1 MAALKETAVPDKKSA
16 DSTPA
21 PLETAHQH
29 TKQGVNGRKPGFVS
43 RFRREKEEWLDVTG
57 YLVEGLT
64 TDKPVIIH
72 TDGTVVGHIVA
83 PKIIVRGTITGSAYC
98 HSIEVAASGHILG
111 DVYAVS
117 LTIHPGGK
125 VQGWLSSIDETDLA
139 RYRATGALIDET
151 RLTAET
157 DKLADKLDTS
167 FLTHNPSE
175 MEALHV
181 LQLELATALASRYE
195 MEQDF
200 EKRLTEMAGE
210 AYGKINALT
219 EQLTA
224 VRGELTSQKR
234 GLDETQETIRQQK
247 TQIDRQSNEL
257 TIARELM
264 TDQNQE
270 LSELRD
276 LYNELRQKHVVL
288 TAEKAEVDAAL
299 ETINKENESYAQRLD
314 SLETVHRHN
323 LQYQADQEDSLMRWQ
338 ELAEVKE
345 KRAAEL
351 ETQLQKMQFQLE
363 ESATTI
369 NLLREQRHDL
379 DEELEK
385 ALAELRGLQE
395 SKTRPLVDAAV
406 LAELTNRITQL
417 ETELAD
423 AEQEY
428 LEQLIWYKA
437 SLEST
442 RSELE
447 AARESATTQN
457 TQIERLQT
465 EMEELQTTLAQQQ
478 AEITTWQEKLR
489 QQEETAVEQQ
499 TTITRLKATAVQ
511 MESEAAVKWQTAV
524 AEKETTWR
532 QQTDELQHTI
542 ALLKADKKNMQ
553 ATLRESQM
561 QLQATEAEVN
571 RYLQET
577 RAQGER
583 LAEIH
588 ARLVEREVQL
598 KQLAGQ
604 FKQARE
610 MIEKQNQAIKQMKE
624 MASEKIRALQ
634 TENARLKKSVIE

>member
-1 MAALKETAVPDKKSA
+1 MAALKETAVPDNKTT
-16 DSTPA
+16 DNPIVH
-21 PLETAHQH
+21 PETANQH
-29 TKQGVNGRKPGFVS
+29 TKLGANGRKPGFIS

-64 TDKPVIIH
+64 TDKPVIVH
-72 TDGTVVGHIVA
+72 MGATVVGHMVA
-83 PKIIVRGTITGSAYC
+83 PKVIVKGTVSGSAYC
-98 HSIEVAASGHILG
+98 HSLEVTESGHILG

-117 LTIHPGGK
+117 LHVHPGGK
-125 VQGWLSSIDETDLA
+125 VQGWVSSIDEADLA
-139 RYRATGALIDET
+139 RYRATGTLIDEH
-151 RLTAET
+151 RLNTQA
-157 DKLADKLDTS
+157 DALADKLDTG
-167 FLTHNPSE
+167 FLTHNESQ
-175 MEALHV
+175 MESLHL
-181 LQLELATALASRYE
+181 LQTELAAALTARYE
-195 MEQDF
+195 TEQDF

-210 AYGKINALT
+210 AYGKISALT

-224 VRGELTSQKR
+224 VRSELTTQKR
-234 GLDETQETIRQQK
+234 GLDASQETIRQQK
-247 TQIDRQSNEL
+247 TQIERQSNEL

-270 LSELRD
+270 LGELRD
-276 LYNELRQKHVVL
+276 LYNELRQKHTVL
-288 TAEKAEVDAAL
+288 TTEKAEVDVAL
-299 ETINKENESYAQRLD
+299 ESLTKENESYVQRLE

-323 LQYQADQEDSLMRWQ
+323 LQYQADQEDSLLRWQ

-385 ALAELRGLQE
+385 ALDELRGLQE

-406 LAELTNRITQL
+406 LAELTSRITQL

-423 AEQEY
+423 VEQEY

-447 AARESATTQN
+447 AARETAVTQT

-465 EMEELQTTLAQQQ
+465 EIEESQAALAQQQ
-478 AEITTWQEKLR
+478 AELTTWRDRLAKQEKVAAD
-489 QQEETAVEQQ
+489 QQATIARLQTEVAQMGEQ
-499 TTITRLKATAVQ
+499 
-511 MESEAAVKWQTAV
+511 EAVKWQTAV

-542 ALLKADKKNMQ
+542 GLLKADKKNMQ

-598 KQLAGQ
+598 KQLGGQ
-604 FKQARE
+604 YKQARE

-634 TENARLKKSVIE
+634 TENARLKTLKP

>member
-1 MAALKETAVPDKKSA
+1 MAALKETAVSDNKSTENPIVHA
-16 DSTPA
+16 EA
-21 PLETAHQH
+21 AHLH
-29 TKQGVNGRKPGFVS
+29 TKQGTNGRKPGFIS

-72 TDGTVVGHIVA
+72 AEATVVGHIVA
-83 PKIIVRGTITGSAYC
+83 PKVIVKGTITGSAYC
-98 HSIEVAASGHILG
+98 HTLEVAEKGHILG

-117 LTIHPGGK
+117 LTVHPGGK
-125 VQGWLSSIDETDLA
+125 VQGWMSSIDEADLA
-139 RYRATGALIDET
+139 RYRATGALIDES
-151 RLTAET
+151 RLTAQT
-157 DKLADKLDTS
+157 DKLADKLDTG
-167 FLTHNPSE
+167 FLTHNESE
-175 MEALHV
+175 MEALHL
-181 LQLELATALASRYE
+181 LQVELAAALASRYE

-210 AYGKINALT
+210 AYGKINSLT

-224 VRGELTSQKR
+224 VRSELTGQKR
-234 GLDETQETIRQQK
+234 SLDETQETIRQQK
-247 TQIDRQSNEL
+247 TQIERQSNEL
-257 TIARELM
+257 NIARELM

-270 LSELRD
+270 LGGLRD
-276 LYNELRQKHVVL
+276 LYNDLRQKHTVL
-288 TAEKAEVDAAL
+288 VAEKAEVDAAL
-299 ETINKENESYAQRLD
+299 ETVTKENENYAQRLD
-314 SLETVHRHN
+314 SLETIHRNN
-323 LQYQADQEDSLMRWQ
+323 LQYQADQEDSLVRWQ

-363 ESATTI
+363 ESANTM

-385 ALAELRGLQE
+385 ALTELRGLQE
-395 SKTRPLVDAAV
+395 SKTRPLVDAAA
-406 LAELTNRITQL
+406 LAELAERITQL
-417 ETELAD
+417 EGELAD

-428 LEQLIWYKA
+428 LEQIIWYKA

-442 RSELE
+442 RAELE
-447 AARESATTQN
+447 TARETAANQA

-465 EMEELQTTLAQQQ
+465 EIEETQTTLAQQQ
-478 AEITTWQEKLR
+478 AEINAWQEKLAK
-489 QQEETAVEQQ
+489 QQEATTQQEQ
-499 TTITRLKATAVQ
+499 
-511 MESEAAVKWQTAV
+511 EAGKWQTAV
-524 AEKETTWR
+524 TEKETAWR
-532 QQTDELQHTI
+532 QQTEELQHTI
-542 ALLKADKKNMQ
+542 NLLKSDKKNMQ
-553 ATLRESQM
+553 ATLRESQN

-598 KQLAGQ
+598 KQLGGQ
-604 FKQARE
+604 YKQARE

-634 TENARLKKSVIE
+634 AENTRLKAHKS

>member
-1 MAALKETAVPDKKSA
+1 MAALKEPAVPDNKTTDKPVS
-16 DSTPA
+16 P
-21 PLETAHQH
+21 PETAQSQ
-29 TKQGVNGRKPGFVS
+29 TKNGSNGRKPGFIS

-83 PKIIVRGTITGSAYC
+83 PKVIVKGTITGSAYC
-98 HSIEVAASGHILG
+98 HSLEVAATGHILG

-117 LTIHPGGK
+117 FTVQPGGK
-125 VQGWLSSIDETDLA
+125 VQGWMSSIDEADLA
-139 RYRATGALIDET
+139 RYRATGTLIDEP
-151 RLTAET
+151 RLVSQT
-157 DKLADKLDTS
+157 DRLPEKLDTG
-167 FLTHNPSE
+167 FLTHNESE
-175 MEALHV
+175 MESLHL
-181 LQLELATALASRYE
+181 LQLELAAALASRYE

-210 AYGKINALT
+210 AYGKINSLT

-224 VRGELTSQKR
+224 VRSELTGQNRS
-234 GLDETQETIRQQK
+234 LDENQEVIRQQK
-247 TQIDRQSNEL
+247 TQIERQSNEL

-276 LYNELRQKHVVL
+276 LYNDLRHKHTILV
-288 TAEKAEVDAAL
+288 AEKAEVDAAL
-299 ETINKENESYAQRLD
+299 EALTKENENYAQRLE
-314 SLETVHRHN
+314 SLETVHRN
-323 LQYQADQEDSLMRWQ
+323 NMQYQADQEDSLVRWQ

-363 ESATTI
+363 ESANTI

-385 ALAELRGLQE
+385 ALADLRGLQG
-395 SKTRPLVDAAV
+395 SKTRPLVDAAA
-406 LAELTNRITQL
+406 LAELTDRITQL

-428 LEQLIWYKA
+428 LEQIIWYKA
-437 SLEST
+437 NLESS

-447 AARESATTQN
+447 AARETAVAQTS
-457 TQIERLQT
+457 QIERLQT
-465 EMEELQTTLAQQQ
+465 EMEEMQATLAQQQ
-478 AEITTWQEKLR
+478 ADILTWQEKLAK
-489 QQEETAVEQQ
+489 QQETTQWQEQE
-499 TTITRLKATAVQ
+499 V
-511 MESEAAVKWQTAV
+511 VKWQTAV
-524 AEKETTWR
+524 AEKETIWR
-532 QQTDELQHTI
+532 NQTEELQHTI
-542 ALLKADKKNMQ
+542 TLLKADKKNMQ
-553 ATLRESQM
+553 ATLRESQN
-561 QLQATEAEVN
+561 QLQASEAEVN

-577 RAQGER
+577 RTQGER

-598 KQLAGQ
+598 KQLGGQ

-610 MIEKQNQAIKQMKE
+610 MIEKQNQTIKQMKE

-634 TENARLKKSVIE
+634 AENVRLQAKGN

>member
-1 MAALKETAVPDKKSA
+1 MAALKESVVPDSKTVENPN
-16 DSTPA
+16 TPPEPA
-21 PLETAHQH
+21 FSQTRNGAH
-29 TKQGVNGRKPGFVS
+29 GRKPGFIS
-43 RFRREKEEWLDVTG
+43 RFKREKEEWLDVTG

-64 TDKPVIIH
+64 TNKPVIVH
-72 TDGTVVGHIVA
+72 ADATVVGHMVA
-83 PKIIVRGTITGSAYC
+83 PKVVVKGTISGTVYC
-98 HSIEVAASGHILG
+98 HTIEVAESGHILG

-117 LTIHPGGK
+117 LQVQPGGK
-125 VQGWLSSIDETDLA
+125 VQGWVSSIDEADLA
-139 RYRATGALIDET
+139 RYRATGTLIDES
-151 RLTAET
+151 RLAAQTEALAE
-157 DKLADKLDTS
+157 KLDTG
-167 FLTHNPSE
+167 FLTHNETE
-175 MEALHV
+175 MESLHL
-181 LQLELATALASRYE
+181 LQVELAAALAARYE

-200 EKRLTEMAGE
+200 EKRLAEMAGE
-210 AYGKINALT
+210 AYARNNSLT

-224 VRGELTSQKR
+224 VRGELATQKR
-234 GLDETQETIRQQK
+234 GLDASQETIRQQK
-247 TQIDRQSNEL
+247 TQIERQSNEL

-270 LSELRD
+270 LGELRD
-276 LYNELRQKHVVL
+276 LHNELRQKHAAL
-288 TAEKAEVDAAL
+288 IAEKAEVDAAL
-299 ETINKENESYAQRLD
+299 ESLTKENESYAQRLE

-323 LQYQADQEDSLMRWQ
+323 LQYQADQEDSLLRWQ

-395 SKTRPLVDAAV
+395 SKTRPLVDATV
-406 LAELTNRITQL
+406 LAEFTNRITQL

-447 AARESATTQN
+447 AARETAVTQT

-465 EMEELQTTLAQQQ
+465 EMEESQAALVQQQ
-478 AEITTWQEKLR
+478 AELTAWRERLAKQEKVAAD
-489 QQEETAVEQQ
+489 QQATIARLQTEVAQMGEQ
-499 TTITRLKATAVQ
+499 
-511 MESEAAVKWQTAV
+511 EAVKWQTAV
-524 AEKETTWR
+524 AEKETIWR

-542 ALLKADKKNMQ
+542 GLLKADKKNMQ

-598 KQLAGQ
+598 KQLGGQ
-604 FKQARE
+604 YKQARE

-634 TENARLKKSVIE
+634 VENAHLKGKR